1 MTRTQRSILRPLVLT
16 AAGTFMTSF
25 MAVVLV
31 LGPLRYGLDSSTYL
45 AVFTVC
51 LLLTLAGIQLATPK
65 RRRIS

>member
-31 LGPLRYGLDSSTYL
+31 LGPLRYGVDSSVYV
-45 AVFTVC
+45 AVFAVC
-51 LLLTLAGIQLATPK
+51 LLLTFAGIQLATPN
-65 RRRIS
+65 RRRAS